1 MEVLSDI
8 FEKRKNDSRWNTS
21 YPLSPDDWKVYRVS
35 GELSFSGEKKC
46 LSIFTFLF
54 VRAYVL
60 FVNTQGCFVQVRSCR
75 NSI

>member
-35 GELSFSGEKKC
+35 GELSFSGEKGM
-46 LSIFTFLF
+46 SFYIHIPF

-60 FVNTQGCFVQVRSCR
+60 FVNTRGCFVQVRSCR